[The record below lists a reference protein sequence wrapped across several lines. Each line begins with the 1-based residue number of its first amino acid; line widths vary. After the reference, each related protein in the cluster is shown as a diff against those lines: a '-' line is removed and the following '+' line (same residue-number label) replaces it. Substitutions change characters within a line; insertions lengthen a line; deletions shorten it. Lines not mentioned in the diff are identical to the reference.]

1 MANQPLTIP
10 YAEHARWSITRHRP
24 LGLAERLRAIGQRSQ
39 RLNSRPHSLREE
51 YSFKG
56 QRPDGSTALSHARK
70 IRYIHSLLLLL
81 LMLMLLM
88 CFSLLKV
95 AIYSISLN
103 LKIKLTLTTY
113 YKPLFYSDLGANTL
127 LIFLS
132 L

>member
-1 MANQPLTIP
+1 M
-10 YAEHARWSITRHRP
+10 
-24 LGLAERLRAIGQRSQ
+24 GVRLLYMSEKYDTFIV
-39 RLNSRPHSLREE
+39 H
-51 YSFKG
+51 
-56 QRPDGSTALSHARK
+56 
-70 IRYIHSLLLLL
+70 ILLL

>member
-1 MANQPLTIP
+1 MLNKSLAIP
-10 YAEHARWSITRHRP
+10 YLKHARWSITRHRP

-81 LMLMLLM
+81 MLMLLM